1 MRRPLTEEEMA
12 REIRRAK
19 RFNTVAFIVT
29 LVVVLLLAC
38 GIWYLD
44 ACIHAAVSA

>member
-12 REIRRAK
+12 CEVRRAK
-19 RFNTVAFIVT
+19 RFCTVTFIVM
-29 LVVVLLLAC
+29 LAVVLLLAC

-44 ACIHAAVSA
+44 ARIHAAVSA